1 MIKLMIKSKDEY
13 SNYILEN
20 NNKTYEVNI
29 NIIGTNILEV
39 GNYIY
44 MPEEVLKE
52 KVSLNY
58 GPIEGNDIKE
68 DEVILLM
75 KNNEKIYLQRY
86 YG

>member
-1 MIKLMIKSKDEY
+1 MIKLKIKSKDEY